1 MFNFITAL
9 LQAIFSTILKKEKDV
24 IFTILMLKKENE
36 ILKRHTSLQK
46 QKLNL
51 RIKDRFLLSL
61 IGKLS
66 KQAISHLSIVKPETL
81 LKWQRQF
88 IKNKWTFNNKKKGR
102 PYIKKEIKDLIL
114 EMKQDNRF
122 WGCRKI
128 SDELKKLD
136 IDVHFTTVNKILQT
150 FRKNGQLQPTGSWSK
165 FLKAHWNSLYSMD
178 FATIDTL
185 FGKRFYLL
193 VILELKS
200 RKIVKFD
207 LTEYPSREFVRQRII
222 DFSYD
227 YPDKKYLIHDNAS
240 QFTTIDFD
248 QYGINGVNTSP
259 YAPNMNAHVE
269 RVIGTIRR
277 EVLDHFLLFSEK
289 QVCKIIKDFVNYY
302 NNFRTHQGINRI
314 PNGYSEYA
322 SGAIKKKPILSGLYH
337 HYYRSSA

>member
-9 LQAIFSTILKKEKDV
+9 LQTLFSIIFKKEKDV

-51 RIKDRFLLSL
+51 KMKDRFILSI
-61 IGKLS
+61 IGKIS
-66 KQAISHLSIVKPETL
+66 KRALLHLSIVRPETL

-114 EMKQDNRF
+114 EIKQDNRF

-128 SDELKKLD
+128 SDELKKLE
-136 IDVHFTTVNKILQT
+136 IDVHYTTINKILQT
-150 FRKNGQLQPTGSWSK
+150 FRKNGQLQPIGCWKK

-178 FATIDTL
+178 FMTFDTL

-193 VILELKS
+193 VILELRS

-207 LTEYPSREFVRQRII
+207 LTQYPTREFVRQRII
-222 DFSYD
+222 DFSYG
-227 YPDKKYLIHDNAS
+227 YPDKKYLIHDKAA
-240 QFTTIDFD
+240 QFTTIDFS
-248 QYGINGVNTSP
+248 QYGIHAVNTSP
-259 YAPNMNAHVE
+259 SAPNMNSHVE

-277 EVLDHFLLFSEK
+277 EVLDHVLLFSEK
-289 QVCKIIKDFVNYY
+289 QVRNIIKEFVNYY

-314 PNGYSEYA
+314 PNEYIPA
-322 SGAIKKKPILSGLYH
+322 GSGSIQKESILSGLFH
-337 HYYRSSA
+337 HYYRNSA